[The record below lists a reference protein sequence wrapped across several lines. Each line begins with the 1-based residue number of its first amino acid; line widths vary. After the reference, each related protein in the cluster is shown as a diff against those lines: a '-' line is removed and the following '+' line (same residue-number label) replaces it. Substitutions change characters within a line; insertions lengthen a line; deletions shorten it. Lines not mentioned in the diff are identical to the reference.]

1 MIARTLRLAATTL
14 ATAGLAS
21 LTLATGAAQAQTSTV
36 SQSPFYFGGS
46 IGAPRWDVDGA
57 GGSHSGAGLKLYGGW
72 SFTPNVALEAGVL
85 DLGKYSRSGASVR
98 GDGLFL
104 DAVGTMPL
112 EGPWSLI
119 GRLGVVN
126 SKVKVPGDSDRGT
139 GIRFG
144 LGGQYQLNTNVA
156 LRAEWERNRLS
167 AFGDHPKA
175 DLWSIGAKY
184 SF

>member
-1 MIARTLRLAATTL
+1 MIARKLQLAATALASTL
-14 ATAGLAS
+14 VTS
-21 LTLATGAAQAQTSTV
+21 LTLASGAAQAQTTV

-57 GGSHSGAGLKLYGGW
+57 GGSNSGAGLKLYGGW
-72 SFTPNVALEAGVL
+72 ALTPNFALEAGAL
-85 DLGKYSRSGASVR
+85 DLGKLSRPGASVR

-112 EGPWSLI
+112 EGPWSVI

-126 SKVKVPGDSDRGT
+126 SKLKVPGDSDRGT

>member
-1 MIARTLRLAATTL
+1 MIARNRLPAAT
-14 ATAGLAS
+14 ALAS
-21 LTLATGAAQAQTSTV
+21 TLVASLMLATGAAQAQTTV

-46 IGAPRWDVDGA
+46 IGAPRWDVDGRN
-57 GGSHSGAGLKLYGGW
+57 GSNSGVGLKLYGGW
-72 SFTPNVALEAGVL
+72 SFTPNIALEAGAL
-85 DLGKYSRSGASVR
+85 DLGKLSSSSGSVR
-98 GDGLFL
+98 GNGLFL

-112 EGPWSLI
+112 EGPWSLL
-119 GRLGVVN
+119 GRVGVVN
-126 SKVKVPGDSDRGT
+126 SKVSVPGDSDRGT
-139 GIRFG
+139 GVRFG